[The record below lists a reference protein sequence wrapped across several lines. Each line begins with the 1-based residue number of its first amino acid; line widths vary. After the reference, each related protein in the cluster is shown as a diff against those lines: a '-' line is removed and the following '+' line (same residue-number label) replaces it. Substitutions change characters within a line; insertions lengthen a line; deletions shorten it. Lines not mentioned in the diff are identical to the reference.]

1 MHTLGSSSKH
11 DVGVSGTGLRR
22 AYQDRVISMGL
33 DMLLQ
38 ILWALKGLSA
48 EITLVWLERDVDA
61 NVGGYVITLDGSGA
75 AAAPLASQ
83 VQIVCA
89 LSADMA
95 LAHMLL

>member
-1 MHTLGSSSKH
+1 
-11 DVGVSGTGLRR
+11 
-22 AYQDRVISMGL
+22 MGL

-89 LSADMA
+89 LSAHMA
-95 LAHMLL
+95 LAHMLLERTALVTLVSLCRARDATVFIMV

>member
-11 DVGVSGTGLRR
+11 DVGVSRTGFRR
-22 AYQDRVISMGL
+22 AYQDGVVSMGL

-38 ILWALKGLSA
+38 ILWALKSLSA

-61 NVGGYVITLDGSGA
+61 NVGGYVITLDSSSA

-83 VQIVCA
+83 V
-89 LSADMA
+89 
-95 LAHMLL
+95 